1 MKKNC
6 FKLLLVLF
14 VAFLLVGCTEET
26 PEKENKLGSWELNT
40 NVSNTIPSKEGDI
53 FKKAVEKYTG
63 AELEPIAYLGSQ
75 VVAGTNHMYLCK
87 STTTTEKPVVSF
99 KVVIVYENLEG
110 EAEITA
116 VEDFDIERYANVDI
130 DNGSEALSGGW
141 TASSEGGENAL
152 TEEEREMFNSATEE
166 LLGVYYKP
174 IVVLGTQVVSGKNY
188 AVLSVAETVTE
199 TPVYKMSVVTIYKD
213 TAGNSSVLTVAN
225 IDLAEF
231 NK

>member
-1 MKKNC
+1 
-6 FKLLLVLF
+6 
-14 VAFLLVGCTEET
+14 
-26 PEKENKLGSWELNT
+26 
-40 NVSNTIPSKEGDI
+40 
-53 FKKAVEKYTG
+53 
-63 AELEPIAYLGSQ
+63 
-75 VVAGTNHMYLCK
+75 MYLCK